1 MRCPSRQ
8 NAFPC
13 RFMLSAPHAF
23 FPPPLAGRNSG
34 TFRPLR
40 STCSY
45 PLGAAPQASQRS
57 LYAPN
62 VLPAPLQGFP
72 PCTQAS
78 VPTLDPASPR
88 PEGSAGWDTSH
99 LRPISVAAPSPA
111 RDGSY
116 FLRKS
121 PPSSPCLCSAC
132 FYKRTPGS
140 CQPKGALF
148 FSRFLHNSFQRGA
161 GMKQKPLPV
170 GSAYRLLCV
179 LLKNL

>member
-62 VLPAPLQGFP
+62 VLPALRQGFP

-78 VPTLDPASPR
+78 VPALDPASPR

-121 PPSSPCLCSAC
+121 PPSSPCHQDPVSQRVL
-132 FYKRTPGS
+132 Y
-140 CQPKGALF
+140 F
-148 FSRFLHNSFQRGA
+148 FLVFTSNSFQRGA
-161 GMKQKPLPV
+161 GMRQKPLPV

>member
-1 MRCPSRQ
+1 MSRFAAQREWGMRCPSRQ

-62 VLPAPLQGFP
+62 VLPALRQGFP

-78 VPTLDPASPR
+78 VPALDPASPR

-148 FSRFLHNSFQRGA
+148 FSRF
-161 GMKQKPLPV
+161 
-170 GSAYRLLCV
+170 YE
-179 LLKNL
+179 